1 MNNRPY
7 SEKWAKVLCS
17 ARKAVIMTLRGLVDD
32 HAATSSDSANTAKLS
47 SVMTKDLLNI
57 LLRKKSLSTM
67 VKTYFRLQHCL

>member
-32 HAATSSDSANTAKLS
+32 HAATSSDSAKLS